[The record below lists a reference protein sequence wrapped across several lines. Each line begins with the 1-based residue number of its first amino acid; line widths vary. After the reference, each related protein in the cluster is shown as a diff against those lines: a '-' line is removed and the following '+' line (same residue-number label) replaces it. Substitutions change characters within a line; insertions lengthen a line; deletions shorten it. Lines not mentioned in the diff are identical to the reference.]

1 MEKHPEVSFVLTL
14 SSYECTHKLIPSLLV
29 KMLNIFYFYSGPLLI
44 CHYITKLRRLDD
56 DEICL
61 HLNEIYDRWSLKHVV
76 Q

>member
-44 CHYITKLRRLDD
+44 C
-56 DEICL
+56 
-61 HLNEIYDRWSLKHVV
+61 
-76 Q
+76 